1 VLDERVI
8 LNGLRARAA
17 SSNKLS
23 AFATS
28 SGNDM
33 GDQDSGG
40 ALGAAG
46 GSLQEVQ
53 SAGDGVNGPF
63 DGANGPFDGVGHRLI
78 DPLESLFTA
87 AAAHEPV
94 SSPDGERIEE
104 REGNGDVP
112 EAPKEML
119 GVEQLLIAVTNPGL
133 AEGYVDRPGFVNP
146 PGFEQETVV
155 QEPTE
160 IAAEQVREVMKA
172 PSDDVSTQQVSANG
186 ITKKSN
192 DIEEKGDRVGS
203 SEATVLLP
211 FGSKFS
217 SSSGDLAAMAAS
229 LMAPV
234 RRPDRPPRKGGKR
247 AFSSIARSGSV
258 PGIAGMSLAT
268 QSSSGAPSEGTSS

>member
-1 VLDERVI
+1 MLDERVI

-17 SSNKLS
+17 SSNKLL

-28 SGNDM
+28 SGNEM

-46 GSLQEVQ
+46 DPLQEAQ

-63 DGANGPFDGVGHRLI
+63 DGVGHRLV

-94 SSPDGERIEE
+94 SSPDGERAEE
-104 REGNGDVP
+104 REGDGDVP

-133 AEGYVDRPGFVNP
+133 TEGFVDRPGFANP
-146 PGFEQETVV
+146 PGFEQETAV

-160 IAAEQVREVMKA
+160 IATARVLEVKKA
-172 PSDDVSTQQVSANG
+172 PCDDATTQQVPANG
-186 ITKKSN
+186 IIEKSN
-192 DIEEKGDRVGS
+192 EVEEKGDRVGS
-203 SEATVLLP
+203 SEATAPVLLP